1 MSSNY
6 NLLLVSQ
13 LLSIKDK
20 SVNFITFNNISCF
33 FFKWSLTI
41 TLLPATGWHH
51 PRKIEEHYLNTICKY
66 TFPKII
72 QLNEEKNLLALTIQR
87 KTKEIGKH

>member
-33 FFKWSLTI
+33 FLKMIINNHFVASDRLTSP
-41 TLLPATGWHH
+41 T
-51 PRKIEEHYLNTICKY
+51 
-66 TFPKII
+66 
-72 QLNEEKNLLALTIQR
+72 
-87 KTKEIGKH
+87 